1 MIERTVDVVVVG
13 YGGAGAF
20 AAIEAQ
26 EAGAKVL
33 LAEKSAHHGGLTMLC
48 SGFMRVATAAAGAAA
63 YLSATSGGRVPEA
76 LIRQLAEG
84 MVEAPEHLERL
95 AKSVGAKVRRSFGS
109 DQQPQEVCDL
119 YDWPGGK
126 VLGWSGIEEVPG
138 FNSYPWVSFGSYGQ
152 LLMRVL
158 EANVEARGIQV
169 WLSSPAQ
176 RLLIENGRVRGVVVR
191 HEGEE
196 VLVHARGGVVL
207 ACGGFE
213 FDRQMLADF
222 METPALYGIGHPG
235 NTGDGIRMAQQA
247 GASLWHM
254 WHIHGSYGFKF
265 PEYTVAFRNHL
276 GGARREDRKL
286 AWILV
291 DQHGRRFANEIPPAP
306 QDVSARP
313 LDQLNPERGSFDRIP
328 AWMVFDDEARGMG
341 PIARPIAAVP
351 EHYYEWSADN
361 SAEVDR
367 GWILRGH
374 TLRALAGEM
383 GVPADAFEATV
394 NAWNNSVATQKDS
407 DFSRPPGTMTAMS
420 QPPFYAVQV
429 WPVVSNTQGGPKHDE
444 CQRVLDAFGQP
455 ISGLYAAGE
464 LGSLF
469 GHIYLL
475 GGNLTEGLVGGRI
488 AGRRAALGLDA

>member
-1 MIERTVDVVVVG
+1 MDKTVDVAVIG

-26 EAGAKVL
+26 EVGAEVL

-48 SGFMRVATAAAGAAA
+48 SGFMRVATDAAGAAA
-63 YLSATSGGRVPEA
+63 YLAATSGGRVPEP
-76 LIRQLAEG
+76 LIRQLAAG
-84 MVEAPEHLERL
+84 MLEAPAHLERL
-95 AKSVGAKVRRSFGS
+95 AQPLGARVRRSFGEA
-109 DQQPQEVCDL
+109 QLPQEVCDL
-119 YDWPGGK
+119 YNWPGREA
-126 VLGWSGIEEVPG
+126 LGWSGIEDIPG
-138 FNSYPWVSFGSYGQ
+138 FDSYPWVSFGSFGQ

-158 EANVEARGIQV
+158 ETNVEQRGIEV

-176 RLLIENGRVRGVVVR
+176 RLLIEDGSVVGVVLRHDGEDVAVR
-191 HEGEE
+191 
-196 VLVHARGGVVL
+196 ARGGVVL

-213 FDRQMLADF
+213 FDQQMLLDF
-222 METPALYGIGHPG
+222 METPAVYGIGHRD

-254 WHIHGSYGFKF
+254 WHVHGSYGFKF
-265 PEYTVAFRNHL
+265 PEVPVAFRNHL
-276 GGARREDRKL
+276 GGARREDRPL

-328 AWMVFDDEARGMG
+328 AWMVFDEAARKLG
-341 PIARPIAAVP
+341 PVARPIAAVP

-367 GWILRGH
+367 GWILRAH
-374 TLRALAGEM
+374 SVRALAGEM
-383 GVPADAFEATV
+383 GVPADAFQASIDG
-394 NAWNNSVATQKDS
+394 WNSSVAMGVDP
-407 DFSRPPGTMTAMS
+407 DFGRPAGTMAEVAE
-420 QPPFYAVQV
+420 PPFYAVRV

-444 CQRVLDAFGQP
+444 RQRVLDAFGQP
-455 ISGLYAAGE
+455 IPGLYAAGE
-464 LGSLF
+464 LGSMF

-488 AGRRAALGLDA
+488 AGREAAQAVSS